1 MKEKLQKFALFAEIV
16 SAVAV
21 VLSLVY
27 VGYQIREST
36 EQARLDS
43 IRTMDEGYQQ
53 QAMNYVL
60 NEPLGI
66 AWHKILNGEKLTDRE
81 VDLFGDNLYANLM
94 LLEET
99 WNAVKGG
106 HLDDEFLDPK
116 ITLIQTKILSSSQV
130 RQRHRQMVEAGIYT
144 PEFVTW
150 LDAQLKK
157 SPQY

>member
-1 MKEKLQKFALFAEIV
+1 MKEKLQEFALLAEII

-21 VLSLVY
+21 VVSLLY

-36 EQARLDS
+36 EQAKLDS

-53 QAMNYVL
+53 QAMNYVQ
-60 NEPLGI
+60 NESLGI
-66 AWHKILNGEKLTDRE
+66 AWHKVLDGEKLTDRE
-81 VDLFGDNLYANLM
+81 VDMFGDNLYANLM

-106 HLDDEFLDPK
+106 YLDEEFLDAR
-116 ITLIQTKILSSSQV
+116 IALIQIKILSSPQV
-130 RQRHRQMVEAGIYT
+130 RERHRVMVEGGIYT

-150 LDAQLKK
+150 LDTQLKA
-157 SPQY
+157 SPLY